1 MLLLF
6 KKVDNETQKLIRHCR
21 HILMVFLERIKDF
34 TIFVAEMSINMKY
47 SVTLRNLP
55 FEPHKKQVIYVE
67 NLYCERMNAQIRDNY
82 SWFKRTFRLARLDF
96 VYLPMFFKD
105 VEIKEKV
112 LYYAPY
118 LTEEVLQQTAL
129 SNSFLLDFM
138 SHPENREKILP
149 SLLYA
154 PKKVNGEWVF
164 SGLTI
169 DTETEDWI
177 ATMQH
182 FSTLIS
188 EIKQDTAP
196 TIHFKEKRMELDFDV
211 QTKEMPVETP
221 KAEPSPSEQPK
232 KKLRKLLKKFSHE
245 LIMEDEVNV
254 SCRKIEELTK
264 PSLDDIQEEDVDDIL
279 RSIDKGVEKLL
290 LKGIS
295 LGIIHEFIDK
305 RKTISRLFIT
315 DDLRIILPEYN
326 NKEVKLTPLHK
337 AVYLLFLY
345 HPEGIV
351 LKRMEDYHQ
360 DLVFFYRK
368 TSNVNELT
376 PQMLERLHLLEAP
389 ITNNRNIV
397 LAKIREAFYKSF
409 DPHLANHYIIQGKP
423 GEPYK
428 IDIDRNLLVFE
439 QE

>member
-34 TIFVAEMSINMKY
+34 TIFVAEMSIDMKY

-67 NLYCERMNAQIRDNY
+67 NLYCERMNAQLREKY
-82 SWFKRTFRLARLDF
+82 SWFKRTFRQARLDF
-96 VYLPMFFKD
+96 IYLPMFFND
-105 VEIKEKV
+105 VEIREKV

-118 LTEEVLQQTAL
+118 LTEEILQQTTL
-129 SNSFLLDFM
+129 SNSFLLDFV
-138 SHPENREKILP
+138 SHPEDREKMLP

-154 PKKVNGEWVF
+154 PKKVDGEWVF

-169 DTETEDWI
+169 DTETEDMI

-182 FSTLIS
+182 FSMLIS

-196 TIHFKEKRMELDFDV
+196 SIHFKEKRREPDFDV
-211 QTKEMPVETP
+211 QTKGMPVEPP
-221 KAEPSPSEQPK
+221 KKERTPSEEAEE
-232 KKLRKLLKKFSHE
+232 KLRKLVKKFSHK
-245 LIMEDEVNV
+245 LEDEEEA
-254 SCRKIEELTK
+254 SCGKIDKTTQ
-264 PSLDDIQEEDVDDIL
+264 PNLDDIQEEVNDIL
-279 RSIDKGVEKLL
+279 KSIDKEIEKLL
-290 LKGIS
+290 LRGIS
-295 LGIIHEFIDK
+295 LGAIHEFIDK
-305 RKTISRLFIT
+305 RETISRLLIT
-315 DDLRIILPEYN
+315 EDLRIILTDYN
-326 NKEVKLTPLHK
+326 NKEVKLTPLYK

-345 HPEGIV
+345 HEEGIV
-351 LKRMEDYHQ
+351 LKRLEDYHQ
-360 DLVFFYRK
+360 DLVYFYKK

-376 PQMLERLHLLEAP
+376 PQMLDRVHMLEAP

-397 LAKIREAFYKSF
+397 IAKIREAFYKSF
-409 DPHLANHYIIQGKP
+409 DPHLAKHYVILGSP
-423 GEPYK
+423 GERYK
-428 IDIDRNLLVFE
+428 IALDRKLLMFE